1 MGFVNRSNSGERSF
15 DISPPCT
22 VHSKCN
28 TKLFFDPTGLDTDHQ
43 KRIPTWLK
51 VKGSIPTSGV
61 LLLPFCLSLFPSSIH
76 YIKEKHVI
84 LLQSNEAG
92 LPS

>member
-1 MGFVNRSNSGERSF
+1 MEKDLS
-15 DISPPCT
+15 T
-22 VHSKCN
+22 LVHRVLFTQN
-28 TKLFFDPTGLDTDHQ
+28 ATLKLFFDPTGLDTDHQ

-61 LLLPFCLSLFPSSIH
+61 LLLPFCISLFPSSIH